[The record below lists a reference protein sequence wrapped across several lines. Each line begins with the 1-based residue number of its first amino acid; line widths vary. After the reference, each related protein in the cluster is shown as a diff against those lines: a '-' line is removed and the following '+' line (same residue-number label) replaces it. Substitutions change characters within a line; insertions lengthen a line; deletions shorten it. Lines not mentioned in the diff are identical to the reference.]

1 MKMDVRVTI
10 ESSKLDNAMN
20 KVEETIC
27 KEWFNG
33 DKDAYEEWAGDRV
46 TDGLITF
53 LNALESECH
62 VLIDYCEDKDWD
74 LVFGN

>member
-53 LNALESECH
+53 LNTLESECH